1 MTRLRHFRTMVFLVL
16 ALACG
21 LVRAEVIAINPQI
34 DAEYVVKK
42 GDTLWDIA
50 AYYLQAPWEWPQVW
64 QVNPQIANP
73 HLIYPGDVLVLSF
86 INGKPV
92 IGFRQDSVQKRLSP
106 SVRRTNLDQAVPPI
120 PLDAIG
126 AFLKGPRIIDT
137 STWKQAPY
145 VLAFE
150 DDRLLGAVG
159 NAVYARNLRD
169 QTDRFWQVL
178 HKGQLIRDPDNGK
191 KLGYE
196 CTPVGALELTA
207 FEDPATG
214 KVTGVEREILRGDR
228 LFTQAMKPL
237 PGSFMPAAPKQ
248 TIDARIAAVY
258 DGRTTAG
265 RYQIV
270 ALNRGSDVGLEL
282 GHVLQ
287 VHQDG
292 ATTFDPTKAS
302 FREVK
307 LPTLE
312 IGQLMVFDVSENL
325 SYALVM
331 EASRGVRRGDKATEP
346 RS

>member
-21 LVRAEVIAINPQI
+21 LARAEVIAINPQI

-64 QVNPQIANP
+64 QVNPQIENP
-73 HLIYPGDVLVLSF
+73 HLIYPGDILVLSF

-92 IGFRQDSVQKRLSP
+92 IGFRQDVLDRRLSP
-106 SVRRTNLDQAVPPI
+106 SVRRSNLDEAVPPI

-126 AFLKGPRIIDT
+126 AFLRGPRIIDT

-150 DDRLLGAVG
+150 DDRLLGAEG
-159 NAVYARNLRD
+159 NAVYARNLGD
-169 QTDRFWQVL
+169 HTERFWQVL

-196 CTPVGALELTA
+196 CTPVGSLELTL
-207 FEDPATG
+207 FENPAAGTITQ
-214 KVTGVEREILRGDR
+214 VRREILRGDR
-228 LFTQAMKPL
+228 LFLEAMKPL
-237 PGSFMPAAPKQ
+237 PGSFMPAPPSEA
-248 TIDARIAAVY
+248 IDARIAAVY
-258 DGRTTAG
+258 DGRTAAG
-265 RYQIV
+265 QYQIV
-270 ALNRGSDVGLEL
+270 ALNKGRQAGLDL

-292 ATTFDPTKAS
+292 VKTKDPTKTM
-302 FREVK
+302 FREVQ
-307 LPTLE
+307 LPPLE
-312 IGQLMVFDVSENL
+312 IGQVMVFDVSENL

-331 EASRGVRRGDKATEP
+331 DATRGIRRGDKVTEP

>member
-21 LVRAEVIAINPQI
+21 LARAEVIAINPQI

-92 IGFRQDSVQKRLSP
+92 IGFRQDSLEQRLSP
-106 SVRRTNLDQAVPPI
+106 SVRRTNLDDAVPPI
-120 PLDAIG
+120 PLDIIG

-159 NAVYARNLRD
+159 NAVYARNMRKR
-169 QTDRFWQVL
+169 TDRFWQVL
-178 HKGQLIRDPDNGK
+178 HKGQLIRDPDSGK
-191 KLGYE
+191 KLGFE
-196 CTPVGALELTA
+196 CTPVGSLELTR
-207 FEDPATG
+207 FENPAEG
-214 KVTGVEREILRGDR
+214 KVTQVHREILRGDR
-228 LFTQAMKPL
+228 LFTAAMKPL
-237 PGSFMPAAPKQ
+237 PGSFMPASPDEPV
-248 TIDARIAAVY
+248 DARIAAVY
-258 DGRTTAG
+258 DGRTAAG
-265 RYQIV
+265 QYQIV
-270 ALNRGSDVGLEL
+270 AINKGLNAGLKL
-282 GHVLQ
+282 GNVLQ
-287 VHQDG
+287 IHQDG
-292 ATTFDPTKAS
+292 GTTLDPTKTL

-307 LPTLE
+307 LPPLD
-312 IGQLMVFDVSENL
+312 IGRLMIFDVSENL
-325 SYALVM
+325 AYALVM
-331 EASRGVRRGDKATEP
+331 EATRGVRAGDKATEP